1 MKKSSLFVV
10 GVILVIALV
19 TTPLIGCGSE
29 GAGAEP
35 TGNGEVYPYADSVVD
50 FVVNEAI
57 LSSAL
62 DENGLPVN
70 STNVF
75 TSDTEEIFC
84 TIWLSDSVCCD
95 PVLIKWLYINTD
107 ETISVWGEDGSSII
121 GPVTTSITRPE
132 NGFPKGD
139 YMVVLYINIQ
149 EVISVPFTVE

>member
-19 TTPLIGCGSE
+19 TPPLIGCGSE
-29 GAGAEP
+29 GAGQEA

-84 TIWLSDSVCCD
+84 TIWLSGSLCCD
-95 PVLIKWLYINTD
+95 LLMIKWLYINTD
-107 ETISVWGEDGSSII
+107 ETISVWDEEGLSIT
-121 GPVTTSITRPE
+121 GPVTASITRPE
-132 NGFPKGD
+132 NGFPKGV
-139 YMVVLYINIQ
+139 YMVVIYINIE

>member
-1 MKKSSLFVV
+1 MPIMKKSSLFVV

-29 GAGAEP
+29 GAGSEATESE
-35 TGNGEVYPYADSVVD
+35 NVYPDAEFTLY
-50 FVVNEAI
+50 EAI
-57 LSSAL
+57 LSSSL

-84 TIWLSDSVCCD
+84 TIWAFIPDICCTE
-95 PVLIKWLYINTD
+95 VTVTVIWLYLD
-107 ETISVWGEDGSSII
+107 EQI
-121 GPVTTSITRPE
+121 GYWQEEATHIAWPATVSITRPE

-139 YMVVLYINIQ
+139 YMVVIYINIE